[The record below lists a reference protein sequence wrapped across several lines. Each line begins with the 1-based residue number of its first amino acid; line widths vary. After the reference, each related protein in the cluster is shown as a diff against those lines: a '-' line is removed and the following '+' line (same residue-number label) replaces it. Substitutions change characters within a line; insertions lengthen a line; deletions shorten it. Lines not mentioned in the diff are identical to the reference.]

1 MILLTAAFNLLVS
14 WATAH
19 LYGDCCVIL
28 FFALKSVLYKS
39 NLDCILALKIT
50 FELLKCWRQ
59 SAALTAHDYVGG
71 IGRDE
76 KYNLK

>member
-14 WATAH
+14 RVTAH
-19 LYGDCCVIL
+19 IHRNCCVIL

-39 NLDCILALKIT
+39 NLDCILALKIA
-50 FELLKCWRQ
+50 FKPLKCWRQ
-59 SAALTAHDYVGG
+59 SAVLMAHDYVGG

-76 KYNLK
+76 RCNLK

>member
-19 LYGDCCVIL
+19 LYRDCCVTL
-28 FFALKSVLYKS
+28 FCALKSVLYKS
-39 NLDCILALKIT
+39 NLDCILPLKIAL
-50 FELLKCWRQ
+50 ELLKCWRQ
-59 SAALTAHDYVGG
+59 SVALTAHDYVGG